1 MSITQLVMVTQ
12 VMPGGGANTF
22 RLFLKATRGS
32 VLYLYLS
39 HHSF

>member
-22 RLFLKATRGS
+22 RLSFGGYPM
-32 VLYLYLS
+32 VFLYLYLS